1 MTNPIET
8 PVLEVQNLHVS
19 YLANRTWYEAIRDFE
34 ITVYPGQIY
43 GVVGES
49 GSGKSTAI
57 KAIIRYLGKDGK
69 INDGQ
74 ILLDGENITH
84 KPRRQMKR
92 VWATRMHMLPQN
104 PFVALNPSIRVG
116 EQVAETIRIRDSL
129 SRRKAREKA
138 ISMLEQVRLADADEV
153 SHRYP
158 HELSG
163 GMQQRIVLA
172 MAFSASPQ
180 ILMLDE
186 PTTSLDV
193 TTEATILDIV
203 RELIQTTQ
211 AGAIYVTHDLGVV
224 AQLCERVAVMYSGE
238 IMEDASVQD
247 LYAHPLHPYTIGLI
261 ACVPRL
267 GQTKQQATLRTI
279 PGRPP
284 SLQHRARGCQ
294 FASRCPVALEKC
306 FVEHP
311 PLEAAANGHKVRCH
325 RWQEIASG
333 ELVVEQAFQSGLE
346 VSEHREREQLL
357 VVENLTKHFDV
368 PCGLLDFLQG
378 KPPTT
383 VKAVDGVNLGIQ
395 KGRTLGLVGE
405 SGSGKTTLARMIV
418 GLINRTDGTIE
429 LNGQPI
435 GNTVRQRSREAL
447 RQIQMVFQNPQDS
460 LNPYLTIGQ
469 AIRRPLM
476 KLANRSRRDAEEEIR
491 RLLVAVNLDESYVN
505 RFPAMLSGGERQ
517 RVAIARAFASI
528 PELIVCDEPVSA
540 LDVSVQAAVLN
551 LLARLQAENDTSY
564 LFISH
569 NLAVVGYLADY
580 LIVMYLGQ
588 IFEVGYGHD
597 LFAPPYHPYT
607 EALVSAIPVPDPTH
621 QTQHIRLSNDIPSPR
636 NLPTGCRFHTRCPR
650 KLGAICEQEIPPWQ
664 DDGDGH
670 YIRCHRTIDELI
682 LLQQSAPLPQAEE
695 DSSC

>member
-1 MTNPIET
+1 MNNQPNT
-8 PVLEVQNLHVS
+8 PVLEVQNLYVS
-19 YLANRTWYEAIRDFE
+19 YRTNRQWYEAIRDFA
-34 ITVYPGQIY
+34 ITVHPGQIY

-57 KAIIRYLGKDGK
+57 KAIIRYLGKNGK
-69 INDGQ
+69 INDGR
-74 ILLDGENITH
+74 ILLQGEDIAR
-84 KPRRQMKR
+84 KPRRYMKTL
-92 VWATRMHMLPQN
+92 WATRMHMLPQN
-104 PFVALNPSIRVG
+104 PFVALNPAIRVG
-116 EQVAETIRIRDSL
+116 EQVAETIRVRDGL
-129 SRRKAREKA
+129 SRSQARSKA
-138 ISMLEQVRLADADEV
+138 ISMLERVRLADAKEI

-193 TTEATILDIV
+193 TTEATILDIIRDLV
-203 RELIQTTQ
+203 ETSQ

-224 AQLCERVAVMYSGE
+224 AQLCERVAVMYAGE
-238 IMEDASVQD
+238 IVEDAPVHD
-247 LYAHPLHPYTIGLI
+247 LYARPLHPYTIGLI

-267 GQTKQQATLRTI
+267 GQTKQQAALRTI

-284 SLQHRARGCQ
+284 SLQNREHGCI
-294 FASRCPVALEKC
+294 FAPRCPVALEKC

-311 PLEAAANGHKVRCH
+311 PLQQADDSRKIRCH
-325 RWQEIASG
+325 RWQEIATG

-346 VSEHREREQLL
+346 ISEHVEREQLL
-357 VVENLTKHFDV
+357 AVEDLTKHYDV
-368 PCGLLDFLQG
+368 PRGLLDFLQG
-378 KPPTT
+378 KPAAT

-395 KGRTLGLVGE
+395 QGRTLGLVGE

-418 GLINRTDGTIE
+418 GLISRTGGTIE
-429 LNGQPI
+429 LKGQPI
-435 GNTVRQRSREAL
+435 ENSVHQRNRDAL

-476 KLANRSRRDAEEEIR
+476 KLAKHSRRDAEKEVR
-491 RLLVAVNLDESYVN
+491 RLLTAVNLDESYVN

-517 RVAIARAFASI
+517 RVAIARAFASV

-580 LIVMYLGQ
+580 LTVMYLGQ

-607 EALVSAIPVPDPTH
+607 EALVSAIPIPDPNYK
-621 QTQHIRLSNDIPSPR
+621 TQHIRLNNDIPSPR

-650 KLGAICEQEIPPWQ
+650 KIGLICEQEVPPWQ

-670 YIRCHRTIDELI
+670 FIRCHIPLTELTAM
-682 LLQQSAPLPQAEE
+682 QQTNPLPQNQEHA
-695 DSSC
+695 

>member
-1 MTNPIET
+1 MNNQSTT
-8 PVLEVQNLHVS
+8 PVIEVQNLYVS
-19 YLANRTWYEAIRDFE
+19 YRSERRWVEAIRDFE
-34 ITVYPGQIY
+34 ISVCPGQIY
-43 GVVGES
+43 GIVGES

-57 KAIIRYLGKDGK
+57 KAIIRHLGKNGK
-69 INDGQ
+69 ITDGQ
-74 ILLDGENITH
+74 ILLNGDDIAR
-84 KPRRQMKR
+84 KPRRQMKKL
-92 VWATRMHMLPQN
+92 WSTRMHMLPQN

-116 EQVAETIRIRDSL
+116 EQVAETIRVRDGI
-129 SRRKAREKA
+129 SRAKAREK
-138 ISMLEQVRLADADEV
+138 STTMLEHVRLADAREI

-193 TTEATILDIV
+193 TTEAAILDIV
-203 RELIQTTQ
+203 RDLVQTTH

-224 AQLCERVAVMYSGE
+224 AQLCERVAVMYAGE
-238 IMEDASVQD
+238 IVEDAPVQD
-247 LYAHPLHPYTIGLI
+247 LYAQPLHPYSIGLI

-267 GQTKQQATLRTI
+267 GQTKRQETLRSI

-284 SLQHRARGCQ
+284 TLHNRGQGCI
-294 FASRCPVALEKC
+294 FAPRCPVALDKC
-306 FVEHP
+306 FTQR
-311 PLEAAANGHKVRCH
+311 PLLETVNDERKVRCH
-325 RWQEIASG
+325 RWQEIAAG
-333 ELVVEQAFQSGLE
+333 QLVVDQGFQSGLE
-346 VSEHREREQLL
+346 ITEGLQQEQL
-357 VVENLTKHFDV
+357 VEVENLTKHYDV
-368 PCGLLDFLQG
+368 PRGLLEFLQG
-378 KPPTT
+378 QPKPS

-395 KGRTLGLVGE
+395 RGRTLGLVGE

-418 GLINRTDGTIE
+418 GLISRTDGTIE
-429 LNGQPI
+429 LNGAAI
-435 GNTVRQRSREAL
+435 GDTIRQRSRDAL
-447 RQIQMVFQNPQDS
+447 RQIQMVFQNPLDS

-469 AIRRPLM
+469 AIRRPLI
-476 KLANRSRRDAEEEIR
+476 KLAKHSRHDADIEVR
-491 RLLVAVNLDESYVN
+491 RLLTAVNLDESYVN

-517 RVAIARAFASI
+517 RIVIARAFASV

-551 LLARLQAENDTSY
+551 LLARLQAENDTAY

-607 EALVSAIPVPDPTH
+607 EALVSAIPIPDPTYK
-621 QTQHIRLSNDIPSPR
+621 TQQIRLNNDIPSPR
-636 NLPTGCRFHTRCPR
+636 NLPSGCRFHTRCPR

-670 YIRCHRTIDELI
+670 FIRCHILLDDLI
-682 LLQQSAPLPQAEE
+682 ALQQSSPLPQQQE
-695 DSSC
+695 S